1 MHLFGDARGFPPHL
15 GAVLY
20 CDGGVWWTHMP
31 APPAVL
37 AHFRARK
44 DNQIM
49 GLELLAISL
58 GLCTFGE
65 WLKDRSVVIHSDN
78 TGSEVTMRRGT
89 ARSLDHAQ
97 LVHSQWHHVAR
108 LGAGVYVKRVA
119 TDDNIADLPSRE
131 EFRICETKGAVFVP
145 PALETKYGGDEWG
158 ILQHRWS
165 LL

>member
-1 MHLFGDARGFPPHL
+1 M
-15 GAVLY
+15 
-20 CDGGVWWTHMP
+20 
-31 APPAVL
+31 
-37 AHFRARK
+37 
-44 DNQIM
+44 
-49 GLELLAISL
+49 
-58 GLCTFGE
+58 
-65 WLKDRSVVIHSDN
+65 IHSDN

-131 EFRICETKGAVFVP
+131 EFRIFETKGAVFVP

>member
-1 MHLFGDARGFPPHL
+1 
-15 GAVLY
+15 
-20 CDGGVWWTHMP
+20 
-31 APPAVL
+31 
-37 AHFRARK
+37 
-44 DNQIM
+44 M

-65 WLKDRSVVIHSDN
+65 WLAGRNVVIHIGN
-78 TGSEVTMRRGT
+78 TAGSEVTMRRGT

-108 LGAGVYVKRVA
+108 LGAGVHVKRVA
-119 TDDNIADLPSRE
+119 TDDNIADLPPRE
-131 EFRICETKGAVFVP
+131 EFRIFRETGAVFVP
-145 PALETKYGGDEWG
+145 PALETKYGGDEWE

>member
-1 MHLFGDARGFPPHL
+1 
-15 GAVLY
+15 
-20 CDGGVWWTHMP
+20 
-31 APPAVL
+31 
-37 AHFRARK
+37 
-44 DNQIM
+44 M

-65 WLKDRSVVIHSDN
+65 WLKGRSVVIHSDN

-131 EFRICETKGAVFVP
+131 EFRIFETKGAVFVP